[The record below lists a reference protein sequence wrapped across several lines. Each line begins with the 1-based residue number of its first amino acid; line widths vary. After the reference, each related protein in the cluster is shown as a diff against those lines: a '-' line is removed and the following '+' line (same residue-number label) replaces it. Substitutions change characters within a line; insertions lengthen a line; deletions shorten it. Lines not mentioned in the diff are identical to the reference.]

1 MKAFPL
7 RIKASPFSSF
17 RFRAFPRKTVAW
29 WIAAACA
36 IFGILSGLQIVIV
49 PMLAGY
55 SYWIVLGGLIL
66 LLFTTR

>member
-7 RIKASPFSSF
+7 RMKASPFSNFKF
-17 RFRAFPRKTVAW
+17 RGFPRKTVAW

-36 IFGILSGLQIVIV
+36 IFGLLSGLQIVIV
-49 PMLAGY
+49 PMLAGH

-66 LLFTTR
+66 LLISTR